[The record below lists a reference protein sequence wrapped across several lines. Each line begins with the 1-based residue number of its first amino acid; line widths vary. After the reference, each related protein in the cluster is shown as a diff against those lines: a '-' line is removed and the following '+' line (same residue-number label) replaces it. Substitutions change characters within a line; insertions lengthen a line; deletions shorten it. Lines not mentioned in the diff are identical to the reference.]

1 MDQIATLGYVSCTN
15 QIATLG
21 YISCTNHITAFGYH
35 APITAFGY
43 CFLVNDA
50 MESGG
55 YAQKMTLTR
64 NFGLIWWVLW
74 LWSLQEPHRTRSRF
88 IWISKVCVHFH
99 CIILKLKT
107 CSFHSFSHN
116 AHVKQLTFHHT
127 LWKQHPKSNQKL
139 PNHCTTW
146 TLGNFSSA
154 WIVFYQSNSILPH

>member
-55 YAQKMTLTR
+55 CAQKMTLTR

-88 IWISKVCVHFH
+88 IWISKVCVYFR
-99 CIILKLKT
+99 CIILKLKHVLST
-107 CSFHSFSHN
+107 LFLTMHMSNNLHSIM
-116 AHVKQLTFHHT
+116 
-127 LWKQHPKSNQKL
+127 
-139 PNHCTTW
+139 HCE
-146 TLGNFSSA
+146 NN
-154 WIVFYQSNSILPH
+154 IQSPIRKYPIIALHEH

>member
-55 YAQKMTLTR
+55 LCTK
-64 NFGLIWWVLW
+64 NDI
-74 LWSLQEPHRTRSRF
+74 
-88 IWISKVCVHFH
+88 
-99 CIILKLKT
+99 
-107 CSFHSFSHN
+107 
-116 AHVKQLTFHHT
+116 
-127 LWKQHPKSNQKL
+127 NQKFWAHL
-139 PNHCTTW
+139 MSVMIVAYARA
-146 TLGNFSSA
+146 SSNEVK
-154 WIVFYQSNSILPH
+154 IYLNK